1 MIKYLK
7 TAAII
12 SFCLLTLPAIS
23 QTQYEA
29 FGKENELHNAM
40 KTYNFN
46 QLIDEP
52 VLFMCD
58 TIERQVKAEE
68 LNLLMKT
75 CVVTDKKTVIKKAA
89 ETNNGYIQTLGVYKN
104 EDALMYIKFEFD
116 QQTSKLKEVVIEKN

>member
-1 MIKYLK
+1 MKLYFKSFALIFSLIM
-7 TAAII
+7 TIAAN
-12 SFCLLTLPAIS
+12 A

-29 FGKENELHNAM
+29 FSKEKDLHDAM
-40 KTYNFN
+40 KSYSFN

-58 TIERQVKAEE
+58 TIEREVKADE
-68 LNLLMKT
+68 LNFLMRS
-75 CVVTDKKTVIKKAA
+75 CVVIDKKTIIKKAA

-104 EDALMYIKFEFD
+104 DDALMYIKFEFD